1 MRPMLGM
8 TKNETPYLLVL
19 LFGILLLG
27 CGQKKEEEKEMS
39 PSERR
44 AFQDSLLKENRR
56 LARKED
62 RAIEDYIDR
71 YGWEMERSGTGL
83 RYMIEKEGDGKKARK
98 GMLAKVD
105 YRVELLTGDLVYSSD
120 STGPKSFLIGKD
132 DEVTGLH
139 EGIQYM
145 REGGEAVFIIPA
157 HLAHGLLGDLDRIP
171 MHSALVYHIE
181 LLDLR
186 TPRRRRR

>member
-1 MRPMLGM
+1 MRPMLEII
-8 TKNETPYLLVL
+8 KNEAPSLLVL
-19 LFGILLLG
+19 LFGIFLFG
-27 CGQKKEEEKEMS
+27 CGQEAEKEQEMS
-39 PSERR
+39 SSERR
-44 AFQDSLLKENRR
+44 ALQDSLLKENRR

-71 YGWEMERSGTGL
+71 YGWDMERSGTGL
-83 RYMIEKEGDGKKARK
+83 RYMIEEEGNGKKARK
-98 GMLAKVD
+98 GLLAKVD
-105 YRVELLTGDLVYSSD
+105 HRVELLTGELVYSSD

-157 HLAHGLLGDLDRIP
+157 HLAHGLLGDLERIP